1 MSRRSRP
8 IRVAVRI
15 ALAAVLAFGAGCA
28 TVRPYEK
35 EALADP
41 VMSFRAD
48 AAEASEELHWL
59 EAREGST
66 GGAGGAAGG
75 CACN

>member
-1 MSRRSRP
+1 MIRPSRP
-8 IRVAVRI
+8 LRIAVRI
-15 ALAAVLAFGAGCA
+15 ALVAALACGGGCA

>member
-1 MSRRSRP
+1 MTLTIRRAARLALFLVT
-8 IRVAVRI
+8 VA
-15 ALAAVLAFGAGCA
+15 ASGCA

-35 EALADP
+35 EHLADP

-48 AAEASEELHWL
+48 AREAADELHWM

>member
-1 MSRRSRP
+1 MSVRSLRRSGF
-8 IRVAVRI
+8 VAVL
-15 ALAAVLAFGAGCA
+15 LAALGAAGCA

-35 EALADP
+35 EHLSDP

-48 AAEASEELHWL
+48 AREAADELHWM

-66 GGAGGAAGG
+66 GGAGAAAGG